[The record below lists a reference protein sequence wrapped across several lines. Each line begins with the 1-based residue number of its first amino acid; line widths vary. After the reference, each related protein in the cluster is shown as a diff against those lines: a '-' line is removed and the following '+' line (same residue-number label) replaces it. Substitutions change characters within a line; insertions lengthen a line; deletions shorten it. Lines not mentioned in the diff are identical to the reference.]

1 MQDVRLRLAT
11 AACLSVAS
19 YACVSGALFTI
30 LWWLLFTER
39 EKTLPG
45 RGVLASFLVMILAI
59 AGVNQFQGG
68 DGLSYAVRMV
78 PIILLAGWLYHE
90 RMPGELLHAA
100 VWLFGPK
107 TGFDLGLIAEMGI
120 QAMGTIGDEIE
131 RMRRA
136 MKLKG
141 LPWGVKS
148 MVPVGRNLLHM
159 QGVRSAEQAQILAS
173 RGYCGGGSL
182 DAAFKTSAWDSI
194 TFFIAFSGL
203 LLVIARL
210 EKFL

>member
-11 AACLSVAS
+11 AACLSAAS
-19 YACVSGALFTI
+19 YISVFGAFFAI

-45 RGVLASFLVMILAI
+45 KGVLASFLAMILAI
-59 AGVNQFQGG
+59 ASVNQFHGG

-78 PIILLAGWLYHE
+78 PIILLAGWLYYE
-90 RMPGELLHAA
+90 RMPGELLHAG

-107 TGFDLGLIAEMGI
+107 NGFDLGLIAEMGI
-120 QAMGTIGDEIE
+120 QAMGTIRDELD

-136 MKLKG
+136 MVLKG
-141 LPWGVKS
+141 LPWGVTT
-148 MVPVGRNLLHM
+148 MLPVGQNLLHM
-159 QGVRSAEQAQILAS
+159 QVSRSAEQANILAS
-173 RGYCGGGSL
+173 RGYRRGGSL
-182 DAAFKTSAWDSI
+182 DAAFKTSTWDSF
-194 TFFIAFSGL
+194 TFFIAFLGF

>member
-11 AACLSVAS
+11 AACLSAAS
-19 YACVSGALFTI
+19 YLSVFGAMFTL

-45 RGVLASFLVMILAI
+45 KRVLVSFATMIFAI
-59 AGVNQFQGG
+59 ATVNQLQGG
-68 DGLSYAVRMV
+68 DGFSYAVRMV
-78 PIILLAGWLYHE
+78 PIILIAGWLSSE
-90 RMPGELLHAA
+90 REPGELLHAA

-120 QAMGTIGDEIE
+120 QAMATIREEIE

-141 LPWGVKS
+141 LSWSPKALI
-148 MVPVGRNLLHM
+148 PVGLNLLQM
-159 QGVRSAEQAQILAS
+159 QGSRSAEQADILAL
-173 RGYCGGGSL
+173 RGYRKGGSL
-182 DAAFKTSAWDSI
+182 QPAFKTTTWDGF
-194 TFFIAFSGL
+194 TFFVAFLGL
-203 LLVIARL
+203 LLIIAKL